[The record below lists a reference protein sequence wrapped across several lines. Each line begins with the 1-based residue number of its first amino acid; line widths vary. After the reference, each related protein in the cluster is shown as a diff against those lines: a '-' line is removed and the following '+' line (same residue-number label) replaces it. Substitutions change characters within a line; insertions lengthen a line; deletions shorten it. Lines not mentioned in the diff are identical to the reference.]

1 MREVGSR
8 PSLSTTIEAGIACFF
23 HLENIMFDYL
33 TKQDILKEYGHS
45 FYGVYKL
52 QTCDVFEKFGDAD
65 PLNPRDIE
73 DAEAALDMS
82 IKDGIDIKEQMIAR
96 YQAGYDIY
104 KQAWFARPFLF
115 MFMKSAK
122 LSIEMYKSQIED
134 IKKTAKV
141 VYLKDMSYRI
151 PKVRFHSGDTVFI
164 GTIRGD
170 VVKISEA
177 NIKHTFIGES
187 EGKLSL
193 IYRVEHQTEEGIS
206 RFTYDVKNERF
217 ETDSGQ
223 SFVSHSRDEVFNA
236 LEKLIDKKIK
246 RLQQEIAKVK

>member
-1 MREVGSR
+1 
-8 PSLSTTIEAGIACFF
+8 
-23 HLENIMFDYL
+23 MFDYL

-82 IKDGIDIKEQMIAR
+82 IKDGIEIKEQMIAR
-96 YQAGYDIY
+96 YQHGYNVY

-122 LSIEMYKSQIED
+122 LSIEMYRNQIEE
-134 IKKTAKV
+134 INKTAKV

-151 PKVRFHSGDTVFI
+151 PQVRFHSGDTVFI

-170 VVKISEA
+170 VVKIAEA
-177 NIKHTFIGES
+177 NITHTLIGES

-193 IYRVEHQTEEGIS
+193 IYRVAHQTEEGIS

-223 SFVSHSRDEVFNA
+223 SFVSHSRDDVFSV
-236 LEKLIDKKIK
+236 LTELVSKKIK
-246 RLQQEIAKVK
+246 RLETNLERLK

>member
-52 QTCDVFEKFGDAD
+52 QTCNVFEKFGDAD

-96 YQAGYDIY
+96 YQSGYDVY
-104 KQAWFARPFLF
+104 KQVWFARPFLF

-170 VVKISEA
+170 AVKIAEV
-177 NIKHTFIGES
+177 NITHTFVGES

-193 IYRVEHQTEEGIS
+193 IYRLEHQTEEGIS

-217 ETDSGQ
+217 ETDAGQ
-223 SFVSHSRDEVFNA
+223 GFVSHSRDDVFNA
-236 LEKLIDKKIK
+236 LEGVINKKIK